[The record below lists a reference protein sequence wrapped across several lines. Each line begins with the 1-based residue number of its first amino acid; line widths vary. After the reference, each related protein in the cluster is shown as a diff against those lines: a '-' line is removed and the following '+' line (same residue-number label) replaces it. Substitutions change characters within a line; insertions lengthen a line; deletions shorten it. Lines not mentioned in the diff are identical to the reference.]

1 MRRYRAVR
9 HFIRRSWLALLA
21 VTSVLTLGACDTGPR
36 QAGAAAVV
44 GNTQISVDSL
54 QREFNW
60 LLKNVPEAEQLR
72 AEKALGRITS
82 NSLAARIRHE
92 LITDTAA
99 RLGLRADPGEVDTL
113 LGRLGGETEAAKR
126 LLTTP
131 GLARERIEDMLLLR
145 AIGDHYVDRLS
156 VRVTGTLISQ
166 EEPGSSARQRAVE
179 LGKRMAATPGAA
191 AELAERGD
199 QRLPDELTLSELI
212 GTDREV
218 LAQTPLFS
226 VEPGTVVVM
235 RPSPQNGS
243 LWLVALVEDR
253 TETQGDSDRSYP
265 DEVLAQIGLQ
275 MLRPAAERLGVT
287 VSPRYGVWDEAGM
300 VILNDEE
307 HAQNHLFQA
316 NGAERQ

>member
-1 MRRYRAVR
+1 
-9 HFIRRSWLALLA
+9 
-21 VTSVLTLGACDTGPR
+21 
-36 QAGAAAVV
+36 
-44 GNTQISVDSL
+44 
-54 QREFNW
+54 
-60 LLKNVPEAEQLR
+60 
-72 AEKALGRITS
+72 
-82 NSLAARIRHE
+82 
-92 LITDTAA
+92 
-99 RLGLRADPGEVDTL
+99 
-113 LGRLGGETEAAKR
+113 
-126 LLTTP
+126 
-131 GLARERIEDMLLLR
+131 
-145 AIGDHYVDRLS
+145 
-156 VRVTGTLISQ
+156 
-166 EEPGSSARQRAVE
+166 
-179 LGKRMAATPGAA
+179 A
-191 AELAERGD
+191 AELAEPGD